1 MLINT
6 YQQQQ
11 LHTHSISLF
20 LQIRNMHKE
29 NNWTTTAVS
38 ALSRLLFQSYFKM
51 SCGLKTD
58 NCRFF
63 MEWMPFLLPNQ
74 VEAFRYAWK
83 TAAVMEKV
91 VSILQWLSVCTMIS
105 VKLFCSIHQQHIH
118 AHNCLTAFCSGLPGW
133 ASTRRNIHPLTPILI
148 IRHPSTKKSNKGLK
162 WLFQQQRLVPWTQ
175 PVKMRRMM
183 NVWRMALGEPSQHA
197 CIMTGVSSVNADQ
210 PIIATIITALAPQRS
225 LR

>member
-1 MLINT
+1 MDAFSAAQPSRSIQVRLENSCCNGEGG
-6 YQQQQ
+6 
-11 LHTHSISLF
+11 LHTTMVKCLY
-20 LQIRNMHKE
+20 N
-29 NNWTTTAVS
+29 
-38 ALSRLLFQSYFKM
+38 
-51 SCGLKTD
+51 D
-58 NCRFF
+58 NC
-63 MEWMPFLLPNQ
+63 Q
-74 VEAFRYAWK
+74 
-83 TAAVMEKV
+83 T
-91 VSILQWLSVCTMIS
+91 I
-105 VKLFCSIHQQHIH
+105 CSIHQQHIH